1 MDNTFKPDIV
11 FLNLSEAEF
20 PNRELELP
28 TGLVQLSKDDPTF
41 KINWVSGPNTKTM
54 KKVFPILPLL
64 NDDDIIIDI
73 DDDLDL
79 PRDFVQ
85 VRLQEF
91 IEHSRMFPISGGNNP
106 KWHLNRPLY
115 GATYTS
121 LAPASLF

>member
-11 FLNLSEAEF
+11 FLNLSEDEF
-20 PNRELELP
+20 PKRELELP

-41 KINWVSGPNTKTM
+41 KINWVPGPNTKTM

-64 NDDDIIIDI
+64 EDDDIIIDI

-85 VRLQEF
+85 VRIQEF

>member
-11 FLNLSEAEF
+11 FLNLSEVEF

-28 TGLVQLSKDDPTF
+28 PRLVQLSKDDPTF
-41 KINWVSGPNTKTM
+41 KINWVPGPNTKTM

-64 NDDDIIIDI
+64 EDDDIIIDI

-85 VRLQEF
+85 VRIQEF